1 MSDQLALQATW
12 NEPVQAG
19 QHFKTCT
26 RCGASC
32 DPREFPR
39 DKQKRDG
46 LSSICR
52 DCNRAKSLAWAQKNT
67 EQNRARAAAWKA
79 ANPDKA
85 RQAGAEWRAKNAGR
99 KRASDANWRQNNP
112 DKVRLQSSARRA
124 RVRSAGGSVSPD
136 IVSKLYTL
144 QKGKC
149 PCCGERLGKKFHLDH
164 IVPLVEGGLHDDS
177 NLQLLRE
184 RCNLQKNRKNPI
196 AYMQEKGFLL

>member
-1 MSDQLALQATW
+1 MADLAISAAW
-12 NEPVQAG
+12 NDPVQAG

-85 RQAGAEWRAKNAGR
+85 RQAGAEWRAKNAER
-99 KRASDANWRQNNP
+99 KRAKDAKRRRENP
-112 DKVRLQSSARRA
+112 ELVRLQSSARRA
-124 RVRSAGGSVSPD
+124 RQRAAGGHVSRD
-136 IVSKLYTL
+136 IVRKLYAL

-149 PCCGERLGKKFHLDH
+149 PCCAAPLGRDFHLDH
-164 IVPLVEGGLHDDS
+164 IVPLVDGGSHDDG
-177 NLQLLRE
+177 NLQLLTGP
-184 RCNLQKNRKNPI
+184 CNLRKNRKDPI